1 MTDADKAVEL
11 VRRALELLANDDRGE
26 ADAWCDAAIGFLEWG
41 RCEYKDRDGEG
52 CEAPAKFLAYSR
64 EREAT
69 MRVCGAH
76 ENTVIEERAP
86 EYWHMCENCGCTLPI
101 N

>member
-11 VRRALELLANDDRGE
+11 VRRALELLANDERGE

-41 RCEYKDRDGEG
+41 RCEHKGRDGEM
-52 CEAPAKFLAYSR
+52 CDSLASQL
-64 EREAT
+64 ASSPLHGVAL
-69 MRVCGAH
+69 RVCKKH
-76 ENTVIEERAP
+76 LKVIERMVGLG
-86 EYWHMCENCGCTLPI
+86 YLQRCHNCGCLIPI